1 MITQQEFRFD
11 RERLYHVGRE
21 NNLFYL
27 GDEDEGHKFV
37 TFDIP
42 PREITTDEERKV
54 IGLKFGS
61 FRIAGDLLYPTREDY
76 LMVEMRKLS
85 SLEMVEY
92 NEACRKIMEIYELL
106 RRARAN

>member
-42 PREITTDEERKV
+42 PREITATSV
-54 IGLKFGS
+54 VPPPIS
-61 FRIAGDLLYPTREDY
+61 TTI
-76 LMVEMRKLS
+76 
-85 SLEMVEY
+85 
-92 NEACRKIMEIYELL
+92 
-106 RRARAN
+106 